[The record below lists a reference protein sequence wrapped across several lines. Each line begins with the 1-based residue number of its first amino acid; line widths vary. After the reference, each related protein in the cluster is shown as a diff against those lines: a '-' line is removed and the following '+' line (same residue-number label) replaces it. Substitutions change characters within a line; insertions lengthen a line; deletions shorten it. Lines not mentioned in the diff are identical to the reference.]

1 MRIGLI
7 GLGRIGVFHAATLSR
22 HDQVDQL
29 VVTDAVPGMAE
40 AAATTYG
47 ATAVADSDALLAGGL
62 DGVVIAPR
70 PRPTSSCCGRRWP
83 PGSHLL

>member
-40 AAATTYG
+40 AATTEFLAACRPG
-47 ATAVADSDALLAGGL
+47 TRPWPASTSSRNDAGG
-62 DGVVIAPR
+62 DG
-70 PRPTSSCCGRRWP
+70 
-83 PGSHLL
+83 